1 MGNLEKI
8 MAGLQYEESR
18 VGPTKGLGRCAALY
32 HDEWFRQK
40 INNSKKSIHVVKYKT
55 DCKSYFCY
63 IAIKNKMLN
72 MQFWGS
78 SCFQQAN
85 DF

>member
-32 HDEWFRQK
+32 HDEWFR
-40 INNSKKSIHVVKYKT
+40 
-55 DCKSYFCY
+55 
-63 IAIKNKMLN
+63 
-72 MQFWGS
+72 
-78 SCFQQAN
+78 
-85 DF
+85 